1 MTAKRIQVVVD
12 ERERAAFRRQAQTE
26 GRSLSAWLREAGRE
40 RLRESQR
47 RTCFDD
53 RASLDAFFDRCDQLD
68 GPAVE
73 PEWSEH
79 LQVIDES
86 RRQGLKAVSRPKSDV
101 SGKGR

>member
-47 RTCFDD
+47 RTRFQD
-53 RASLDAFFDRCDQLD
+53 RESLDAFFERCDQLD

-79 LQVIDES
+79 LQVIEES
-86 RRQGLKAVSRPKSDV
+86 RRQGLKAVSRLDSDE
-101 SGKGR
+101 SGDER